1 MELFSNVVTRT
12 HSDSYQNE
20 TVDDDWYMG
29 AHTKEGTYWNGKQF
43 YDTQYYQPDL
53 DTIFQD
59 DTDNNQKGTYVGIIF
74 YDSYRWNG
82 SYTDDD
88 KFTFIL
94 KNGQELEILASKVD
108 TNNDGKISW
117 LELGDYAAFLNDILF
132 YVWEGSSEDN
142 ITGTENEWFALLE
155 EYLNDDAAS

>member
-1 MELFSNVVTRT
+1 M
-12 HSDSYQNE
+12 
-20 TVDDDWYMG
+20 
-29 AHTKEGTYWNGKQF
+29 
-43 YDTQYYQPDL
+43 

-82 SYTDDD
+82 SYTDED

-132 YVWEGSSEDN
+132 YVWEEDFEGN
-142 ITGTENEWFALLE
+142 ITGTENEWFALKDGKNLTKR
-155 EYLNDDAAS
+155 YGH